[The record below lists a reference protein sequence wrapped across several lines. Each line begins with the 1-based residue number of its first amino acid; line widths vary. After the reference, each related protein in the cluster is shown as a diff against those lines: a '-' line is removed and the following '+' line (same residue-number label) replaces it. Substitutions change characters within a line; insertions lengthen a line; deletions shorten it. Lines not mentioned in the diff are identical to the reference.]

1 MLLVEPIEFGD
12 LRGAMYTFE
21 RAGDV
26 LPKHVHDESTDHIT
40 IVARGRVKAMSHDW
54 SQTAIAGQLI
64 NFRVGEPHEIV
75 ALDDNTRIFNIL
87 KKTSSALE

>member
-1 MLLVEPIEFGD
+1 MLLAEPIAVGD
-12 LRGAMYTFE
+12 LQGTMYTFE

-26 LPKHVHDESTDHIT
+26 LPKHIHDESTDHIT

-54 SQTAIAGQLI
+54 SQTAVAGQMI

-87 KKTSSALE
+87 KKAKT